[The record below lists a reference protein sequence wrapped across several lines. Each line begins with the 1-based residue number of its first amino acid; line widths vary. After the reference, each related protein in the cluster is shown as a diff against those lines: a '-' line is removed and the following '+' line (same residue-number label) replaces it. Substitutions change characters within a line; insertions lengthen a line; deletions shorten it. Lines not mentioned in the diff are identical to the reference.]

1 MTRNRVASH
10 ALRLPLIIALTA
22 GMIGCIALVV
32 GLGVMLW
39 NYMQPNSETS
49 IVSVVVPGLPPQ
61 FIPIL
66 IYFAVMVGI
75 TIVTLLPARL
85 LWIALERVVERYW
98 EDDWQRWQLF
108 KADLHKRS

>member
-22 GMIGCIALVV
+22 GMIGCI
-32 GLGVMLW
+32 
-39 NYMQPNSETS
+39 
-49 IVSVVVPGLPPQ
+49 
-61 FIPIL
+61 
-66 IYFAVMVGI
+66 GI